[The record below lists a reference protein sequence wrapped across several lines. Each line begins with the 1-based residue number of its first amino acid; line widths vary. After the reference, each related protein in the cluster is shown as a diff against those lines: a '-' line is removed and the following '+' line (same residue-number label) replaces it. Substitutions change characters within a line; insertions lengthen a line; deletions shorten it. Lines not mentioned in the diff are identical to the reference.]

1 MYFGDCKENDA
12 FTNFHDAAQ
21 SNDKYTFYATAAGC
35 AGDHG
40 VTAPGM
46 ALFRG
51 FDESPLVFKA
61 GDDTAKFLS
70 GNSVASFFEFSED
83 SVEPIFHD
91 QQPVLLLLL
100 DGESPAKAV
109 VAEAAQ
115 ALKGEIM
122 FSHSGV
128 TEGIQEQLGE
138 FIGVTADDLP
148 TLRILAPTE
157 ESIKKFKWE
166 GDVTAV
172 TVDDIKKFVADFK
185 AGTLSPFLKSE
196 KAPENNDGPVKIV
209 VSSQFKDIVMDST
222 KDVLVKYY
230 APWCGHCQS
239 LAPHWEKLGEHVK
252 DVSDIVIAKY
262 DATLNEN
269 EGVNIE
275 GFPTLMFYPKDNKDG
290 VNAEGRSLNGL
301 KKWLGANS
309 EAYKAAFPGEEV
321 EVDEDEPEEGDE
333 GEEGEDMEGMDDED
347 EDDPLDEDEDDDMAN
362 LEDLE
367 DEGEI
372 PEGTEDL

>member
-1 MYFGDCKENDA
+1 M
-12 FTNFHDAAQ
+12 
-21 SNDKYTFYATAAGC
+21 
-35 AGDHG
+35 
-40 VTAPGM
+40 
-46 ALFRG
+46 
-51 FDESPLVFKA
+51 
-61 GDDTAKFLS
+61 
-70 GNSVASFFEFSED
+70 
-83 SVEPIFHD
+83 
-91 QQPVLLLLL
+91 
-100 DGESPAKAV
+100 
-109 VAEAAQ
+109 
-115 ALKGEIM
+115 KGEIL
-122 FSHSGV
+122 FAHSGV

-166 GDVTAV
+166 GDVSAL
-172 TVDDIKKFVADFK
+172 TVDDVKQFVADFK
-185 AGTLSPFLKSE
+185 ADKLSAFLKSE

-209 VSSQFKDIVMDST
+209 VSSQFNDIVMDTT

-301 KKWLGANS
+301 KKWLGENS
-309 EAYKAAFPGEEV
+309 EVYKAAFPGEEL
-321 EVDEDEPEEGDE
+321 EDEPEEPEEEDE
-333 GEEGEDMEGMDDED
+333 GDEDMEGMDDED
-347 EDDPLDEDEDDDMAN
+347 EDEEDPLDEDEDDDMAN